1 MNNFIDPNSWGSNE
15 ISKTAVVV
23 CSSNLNQ
30 NKVMMNVLPE
40 EKAKVRSDIQED
52 GDPIVFL
59 LTQV

>member
-1 MNNFIDPNSWGSNE
+1 
-15 ISKTAVVV
+15 
-23 CSSNLNQ
+23 
-30 NKVMMNVLPE
+30 MNVLPE